1 MATIQKFLFE
11 QDFEDGFGNPAGKAA
26 GSAPPPEPEPELP
39 PAPPPPP
46 PPPTFSLE
54 QLQQQVRLA
63 KEQARAAALTEGIA
77 QGKEQAETQD
87 QQELAAALRAV
98 ENSLK
103 QLVNVQN
110 QQAQLRQQNTSRIA
124 LAIFRKLW
132 PGLVERQGLTEME
145 GVIAA
150 FLEELV
156 EEPKLV
162 FRVHE
167 RWFDELRGRIGDM
180 ALRHGFGGQVTV
192 LADPKLGEMDVKVDW
207 AAGGAEREVGRLWAD
222 IERLAGNL
230 LADFPGGPEQL
241 GAANRREVAL

>member
-11 QDFEDGFGNPAGKAA
+11 QDFEDGFGNPARKAA
-26 GSAPPPEPEPELP
+26 GAAPQPEPEPELP

-77 QGKEQAETQD
+77 QGKAQAETQD

-98 ENSLK
+98 ENGLK
-103 QLVNVQN
+103 QLVTVQN
-110 QQAQLRQQNTSRIA
+110 QQAQLRQENTTRIA
-124 LAIFRKLW
+124 LAIARKLW
-132 PGLVERQGLTEME
+132 PGLVERQGLTEIE

-180 ALRHGFGGQVTV
+180 AMRHGFGGQVNV

-222 IERLAGNL
+222 IERLTGNL

-241 GAANRREVAL
+241 GGAHRREVAL

>member
-26 GSAPPPEPEPELP
+26 ANAPPPEPEPELP

-98 ENSLK
+98 ENGLK
-103 QLVNVQN
+103 QLVTVQN
-110 QQAQLRQQNTSRIA
+110 NQAKLRQDNTARIA
-124 LAIFRKLW
+124 LAITRKLW
-132 PGLVERQGLTEME
+132 PGLVERQGLTEIE

-167 RWFDELRGRIGDM
+167 RWFDELRGRIDDM
-180 ALRHGFGGQVTV
+180 AMRHGFAGQVVV

-207 AAGGAEREVGRLWAD
+207 AAGGAEREVGRLWSD

-241 GAANRREVAL
+241 GGAHRREVAL